1 MSVSTHSPEFSPR
14 QSGRLE
20 LAQWLTDPAHP
31 LTARVMVN
39 RVWRW
44 HFGRGLVGSTD
55 NFGQLGERPT
65 HPELLDWLA
74 ERFVESGWSLK
85 TLHRLIL
92 NSSVYQMSAHIEAA
106 MPLSDPDNRFL
117 HRFPLRRLE
126 AEEIR
131 DALLATAGALNL
143 ELGGKT
149 IPIKN
154 REFFFDHTS
163 KDRTTYDSPRRG
175 AYMPIVRNHLYDLF
189 EQFDYPDPAVTS
201 GDRASTVVAPQALLV
216 MNSELVRQAAGAFA
230 VRVSKE
236 AASSDRARI
245 RTAYLY
251 AFARPPSEQELQ
263 QAEQF
268 LAEFPSAQSQ
278 DLNRAHNE
286 AWAALCQG
294 LLAANEF
301 LYLN

>member
-1 MSVSTHSPEFSPR
+1 
-14 QSGRLE
+14 
-20 LAQWLTDPAHP
+20 LAEWLADPAHP

-55 NFGQLGERPT
+55 NFGQLGERPS

-74 ERFVESGWSLK
+74 TAFVESGWSLK
-85 TLHRLIL
+85 ALHRLIL
-92 NSSVYQMSAHIEAA
+92 DSSVYQMSAHIEAA
-106 MPLSDPDNRFL
+106 SPLADPDNRLL

-126 AEEIR
+126 AEAIR
-131 DALLATAGALNL
+131 DAMLATAGALDL

-163 KDRTTYDSPRRG
+163 KDRTTYDSPRRA

-201 GDRASTVVAPQALLV
+201 GDRATTVVAPQALLV
-216 MNSELVRQAAGAFA
+216 MNSELVRT
-230 VRVSKE
+230 
-236 AASSDRARI
+236 AASGFARRLFRDGGDSIDRRI
-245 RTAYLY
+245 QSAYLL
-251 AFARPPSEQELQ
+251 AFARPPSEQELEH
-263 QAEQF
+263 ARVF
-268 LAEFPSAQSQ
+268 LARFPRSAEAQT
-278 DLNRAHNE
+278 NPAEHE
-286 AWAALCQG
+286 AWAAFCQG

-301 LYLN
+301 LYLH